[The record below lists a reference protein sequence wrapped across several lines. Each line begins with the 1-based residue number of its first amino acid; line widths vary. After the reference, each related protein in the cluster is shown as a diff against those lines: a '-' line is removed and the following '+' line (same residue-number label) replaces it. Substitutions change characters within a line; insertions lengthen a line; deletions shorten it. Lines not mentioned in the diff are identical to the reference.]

1 MNSKTTVGCSWA
13 TSIQFEL
20 YWKPFIKI
28 VLQRVQKWCFIP
40 SYLSRSCLRLIL
52 SGASNFAGHTPCK
65 LKYCLQNSLTYY
77 PVDIVRPRSSFTTS
91 ASVRSSIFGK
101 RFESARPRCAPAT
114 VLYSHYSIATLFGH
128 QSAFSDGVS
137 PPLVV
142 SSQQRAFAVQLRD
155 GAAGGVLETTNS
167 LNFNKNKR
175 KSKHFNT
182 NFVHKCT

>member
-1 MNSKTTVGCSWA
+1 MSAREFRQVSKTTVVCSWA
-13 TSIQFEL
+13 TRIQFEL
-20 YWKPFIKI
+20 YWKSFIN
-28 VLQRVQKWCFIP
+28 CF
-40 SYLSRSCLRLIL
+40 RLIFFR
-52 SGASNFAGHTPCK
+52 ASNFSGHTPCK
-65 LKYCLQNSLTYY
+65 LKYCLQNSLTYN

-137 PPLVV
+137 PPLIV

-175 KSKHFNT
+175 KAKYFNT